1 MREAETRCLAF
12 RVLDSTNA
20 EARRRAEAGERGP
33 LWIRAERQ
41 TAGRG
46 RRGRRW
52 VSGAGNLHATLLF
65 APGRGMHERPQLSFV
80 AALALHDAVT
90 RLAGENRRLR
100 CKWPNDL
107 LADGNK
113 LAGILL
119 EGEAD
124 WLAIGFGLNL
134 AHHPTGIDQPATSI
148 SRAFGVT
155 VDPEAAWAAL
165 TEAFARRYGVWQRS
179 GFAPIREAWKARAM
193 GLGEVIGVRLAER
206 VISGRMRDLDS
217 DGALLL
223 ERPDGTLERITA
235 GDVEIVWKE

>member
-12 RVLDSTNA
+12 PVLDSTNA
-20 EARRRAEAGERGP
+20 EARRRAQSGVRGP
-33 LWIRAERQ
+33 VWIRADRQ

-52 VSGAGNLHATLLF
+52 VSEAGNLHATFLF
-65 APGRGMHERPQLSFV
+65 VPGRGMRERPQLSFV
-80 AALALHDAVT
+80 AALALHDAVAQ
-90 RLAGENRRLR
+90 LVGENVRLR

-107 LADGNK
+107 LVEGRK
-113 LAGILL
+113 LAGVLL

-134 AHHPTGIDQPATSI
+134 AHHPEGLDQPATSI

-155 VDPEAAWAAL
+155 VGPEAAWAAL
-165 TEAFARRYGVWQRS
+165 AEAFSGRYGVWERA

-193 GLGEVIGVRLAER
+193 GLGEVVTVRLAR
-206 VISGRMRDLDS
+206 RTTNGRMCDLDV

-223 ERPDGTLERITA
+223 ERPDGTLERISA
-235 GDVEIVWKE
+235 GDVEIVGGG